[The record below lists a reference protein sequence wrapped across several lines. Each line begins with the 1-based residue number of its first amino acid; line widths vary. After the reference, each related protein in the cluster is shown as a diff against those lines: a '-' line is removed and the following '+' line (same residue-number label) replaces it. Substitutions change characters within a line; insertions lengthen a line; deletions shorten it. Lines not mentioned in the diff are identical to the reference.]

1 MGYDVNYNALDYAQ
15 SAQICQQVYG
25 QLQSVETQL
34 LRASVR
40 AQECQREAQT
50 QCWVNG
56 IGNRGY
62 SLGILADKL
71 RTGYHHAAEAVIG
84 ARRLEE
90 KVHAAIENYVRAET
104 RIENSILVS
113 AKWQILLDAWNSTR
127 NNDSRPPTTDMETL
141 LKLFVLLSSPRDRF
155 GFARPQPLM
164 MHETTEKLA
173 DFISTWGPLRSK
185 ELHLGDAQPVEQ
197 VEIDGTLN
205 GYYQLHKILNDAGP
219 SDDGQ
224 ILIAE
229 AEQDGENV
237 YLVILPGTQGE
248 GNGNNPFDTYGIID
262 AFSLESE
269 NFAGPISE
277 ALHITG
283 AREGDEVILSGYS
296 QGGIHIAN
304 LMKNRF
310 LRKKFKMEKMLT
322 LGSPIGH
329 IDLPEDIRSLSIEDS
344 KDMVPGTDGVEN
356 KRKKDQITVKFD
368 GPRFEEQLDEGLFG
382 KPHDLDNYGD
392 HLEELVENPIPD
404 LHENLREFGLPPGP
418 LRFRKF
424 KIERKER
431 PRNTKHEN
439 WEEEKYGS
447 AR

>member
-15 SAQICQQVYG
+15 SRQICQQVYG

-34 LRASVR
+34 MRASVI
-40 AQECQREAQT
+40 AQECQQQAQT
-50 QCWVNG
+50 QCFAAG

-71 RTGYHHAAEAVIG
+71 RTGYHHATEAVID

-90 KVHAAIENYVRAET
+90 KVGAAIENYVRAET

-113 AKWQILLDAWNSTR
+113 AKWQVLVDVWNNMR
-127 NNDSRPPTTDMETL
+127 NNDSRPPTKDMETI
-141 LKLFVLLSSPRDRF
+141 LKLLVLLSSPRDRF

-173 DFISTWGPLRSK
+173 DFLSTWGPLRNK
-185 ELHLGDAQPVEQ
+185 DLKLGDRESVKQ
-197 VEIDGTLN
+197 VQVDGKLN
-205 GYYQLHKILNDAGP
+205 SYYQLHKILNDADP
-219 SDDGQ
+219 KDDGKF
-224 ILIAE
+224 IIAE
-229 AEQDGENV
+229 AEKDGKKV
-237 YLVILPGTQGE
+237 YLVILPGTQEE
-248 GNGNNPFDTYGIID
+248 GDHNNPFDTYGIVD

-269 NFAGPISE
+269 NFVGPINE
-277 ALHITG
+277 ALDISG

-304 LMKNRF
+304 LMKNKF
-310 LRKKFKMEKMLT
+310 LRKKFKMKKMLT
-322 LGSPIGH
+322 FGSPIGH

-392 HLEELVENPIPD
+392 HLKEMVDNPIPD
-404 LHENLREFGLPPGP
+404 LHENLREFALPPGP
-418 LRFRKF
+418 LNYRKF

-431 PRNTKHEN
+431 PRNTKHEK
-439 WEEEKYGS
+439 WEEEKYSSG
-447 AR
+447 R